1 MANKET
7 ENCEKFKTMIGGQA
21 LIEGIMMR
29 GPEKDAIVIRG
40 KDGLTVEVSPRK
52 LNPPDSWKNW
62 PFIRGIFNFFD
73 AQIVGVKA
81 LLRSADLAPDE
92 MQEEPSKFDKWLEK
106 KLGSEAFQK
115 AIVGIAVAMG
125 LLLSIGLFFLLPMV
139 IGGFFDKIITSTL
152 LLNLVEGVIRM
163 VIFMAYM
170 ILVSRMPD
178 MKRVFSYHGAEHK
191 TIRCAP
197 PIGNAGID
205 QLKRYDA
212 AYIGST
218 SEKVLY
224 LTFDAGYENGCTEKI
239 LDTLQKHNVKA
250 AFFLVGNY
258 IEKNADLVRRMAE
271 EGHIVGNHTM
281 HHYDMSKISEKA
293 AFTKELQDLE
303 TLYKDTTGQDM
314 PKYYRPPQGIY
325 SEENLRMAQEL
336 GYRTVFWSLAYVDWN
351 NDSQPTREQA
361 FAKLLPRTHPGA
373 VVLLHSTSKTNA
385 EILDELLTKWEEE
398 GYRFATVEELFAS

>member
-52 LNPPDSWKNW
+52 LNQPGSWKNW

-152 LLNLVEGVIRM
+152 LLNLGGRHPHGDLHGLYDSGV
-163 VIFMAYM
+163 
-170 ILVSRMPD
+170 P
-178 MKRVFSYHGAEHK
+178 
-191 TIRCAP
+191 
-197 PIGNAGID
+197 
-205 QLKRYDA
+205 
-212 AYIGST
+212 
-218 SEKVLY
+218 
-224 LTFDAGYENGCTEKI
+224 DAGYEAG
-239 LDTLQKHNVKA
+239 
-250 AFFLVGNY
+250 
-258 IEKNADLVRRMAE
+258 
-271 EGHIVGNHTM
+271 
-281 HHYDMSKISEKA
+281 
-293 AFTKELQDLE
+293 
-303 TLYKDTTGQDM
+303 
-314 PKYYRPPQGIY
+314 
-325 SEENLRMAQEL
+325 
-336 GYRTVFWSLAYVDWN
+336 VF
-351 NDSQPTREQA
+351 
-361 FAKLLPRTHPGA
+361 LPRRGA
-373 VVLLHSTSKTNA
+373 
-385 EILDELLTKWEEE
+385 
-398 GYRFATVEELFAS
+398 